1 MVMWANDTADKRF
14 KAIDDGKYISL
25 LGHDSWVIIPM
36 QPHAFLGTEHNF
48 HNSLFLT

>member
-25 LGHDSWVIIPM
+25 LGHDSWVIILNRM
-36 QPHAFLGTEHNF
+36 HF
-48 HNSLFLT
+48 